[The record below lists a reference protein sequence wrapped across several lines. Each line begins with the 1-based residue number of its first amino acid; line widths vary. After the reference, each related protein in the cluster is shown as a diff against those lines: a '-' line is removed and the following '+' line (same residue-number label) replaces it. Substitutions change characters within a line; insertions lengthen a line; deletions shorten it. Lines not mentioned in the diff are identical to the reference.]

1 MSWSLDPIY
10 DSLPVALLLV
20 GLIATMLFTILPP
33 GVSGR
38 RRRGLLLLRGLA
50 SIALA
55 LVLLRPAL
63 VRTDNRPAAAT
74 LAIAIDTSASMG
86 LPSDGS
92 EDRWQQQR
100 RSLERLSEGLSDS
113 DQALQVVVVGFD
125 ASANVIGESGTT
137 ELRTLAQRVGEIEH
151 SGKETDLSS
160 PLLMAMNRGR
170 NSPLTGVAVFSD
182 GTQVT
187 NRSEGNEAEQS
198 DPRREARLVG
208 AMGVPV
214 WAIPLGPPAE
224 ASRQIDLAVE
234 SLPETFRMFTGNES
248 SVLFDVHTKGIVQSP
263 AKVSLKWIDSA
274 GQTAIAATRTVTP
287 ESMEQTIAIEVP
299 VLAPPPGQYR
309 LVASVETRSGETIT
323 DNNSQV
329 AFVDVREGGGRVL
342 YLEGTP
348 RLEQKDLRW
357 ALSRFLDL
365 ELTYRWIPRDTVG
378 AWPIDLVDDF
388 SRGRYDVVI
397 LGDLHSSALGN
408 EQLQELADSVGEGT
422 ALIMLGGEHTYSRG
436 GYVTTPLAK
445 VLPVQLD
452 DRQRQPPGPLD
463 ASDRLGKDA
472 DPMRQPVVLRPSTVH
487 PITTIEVSKQGGVV
501 GWSDLPSMP
510 GANRWPSV
518 RVAPGVQV
526 LLSTP
531 SDEPMMVV
539 GEYGRGRV
547 ATLAFDSTWTWRR
560 AGLGDFHRRFW
571 RQLIL
576 WSLAREDSS
585 QQTIELDLAPR
596 RFVATEAPLFTAT
609 IRGDLSSV
617 LDSQSVSNVGPLQAE
632 VILSSGETVV
642 VPMSSTVSTNES
654 SVSLTGQLPSM
665 PPGFHRLRVGPVSDV
680 ATTDSGE
687 PIEPAE
693 VAFQVLDDTRELSV
707 AQTDHALLRQMA
719 SATSGSGGR
728 VFEPDQMDEL
738 VDLIQSRRTESTRT
752 VIEKFRLGDGPV
764 SGWLIF
770 LLFAGALSV
779 EWFLRRQWGLA

>member
-10 DSLPVALLLV
+10 DSLPIALLLV
-20 GLIATMLFTILPP
+20 GLIVAMLFTILPP

-38 RRRGLLLLRGLA
+38 RRQSLLLLRGLA

-63 VRTDNRPAAAT
+63 VRSDNRPAAAT

-92 EDRWQQQR
+92 ENRWEQQR
-100 RSLERLSEGLSDS
+100 RTLKRLAAGLSDS
-113 DQALQVVVVGFD
+113 DQALQVVVMGFD
-125 ASANVIGESGTT
+125 ASANVIGESGTG
-137 ELRTLAQRVGEIEH
+137 ELETLTSRVDEIEH
-151 SGKETDLSS
+151 SGKATDLSS
-160 PLLMAMNRGR
+160 PLLAAMNRGR
-170 NSPLTGVAVFSD
+170 NSPLTGVAVLSD
-182 GTQVT
+182 GTQIT
-187 NRSEGNEAEQS
+187 NRNDGNEAEQS

-208 AMGVPV
+208 AMGVPI
-214 WAIPLGPPAE
+214 WTIPLGPPAE
-224 ASRQIDLAVE
+224 ASRQIDLAIE
-234 SLPETFRMFTGNES
+234 SLPETYRMFTGNES
-248 SVLFDVHTKGIVQSP
+248 SVSFDVRTRGVVQSP
-263 AKVSLKWIDSA
+263 AKVSLQWIDSA
-274 GQTAIAATRTVTP
+274 GQTTIAATRTVTP
-287 ESMEQTIAIEVP
+287 ETMEQTISIEVP
-299 VLAPPPGQYR
+299 VLAPKPGQYR

-342 YLEGTP
+342 YVEGTP

-357 ALSRFLDL
+357 ALGRFLDL
-365 ELTYRWIPRDTVG
+365 ELTYRWIPRDTVS
-378 AWPIDLVDDF
+378 AWPIDLADDF

-397 LGDLHSSALGN
+397 LGDLHAAALGN

-436 GYVTTPLAK
+436 GYASTPLAK

-452 DRQRQPPGPLD
+452 DRQRQPPGPLSSSNRL
-463 ASDRLGKDA
+463 ASDA
-472 DPMRQPVVLRPSTVH
+472 DPTRQSVSLQPATTH
-487 PITTIEVSKQGGVV
+487 PITTIQASHQGSLI
-501 GWSDLPSMP
+501 GWSNLPPMP

-526 LLSTP
+526 LLQTAN
-531 SDEPMMVV
+531 DEPMMVI

-547 ATLAFDSTWTWRR
+547 AALAFDSTWTWRR

-585 QQTIELDLAPR
+585 QQTIQLELSPR
-596 RFVATEAPLFTAT
+596 RFVATETPAFTAT
-609 IRGDLSSV
+609 MQGDLSS
-617 LDSQSVSNVGPLQAE
+617 LPDAGTLQAE
-632 VILSSGETVV
+632 VILASGESIV
-642 VPMSSTVSTNES
+642 VPMSSTTSSGES
-654 SVSLTGQLPSM
+654 SVSLTGQLPTM
-665 PPGFHRLRVGPVSDV
+665 PAGFHRLRVAAPKQDASAENG
-680 ATTDSGE
+680 DS
-687 PIEPAE
+687 IEPAE
-693 VAFQVLDDTRELSV
+693 VAFQVLDDTRELTAS
-707 AQTDHALLRQMA
+707 ATDHSLLRQIA

-728 VFEPDQMDEL
+728 VFEPEQIDEL
-738 VDLIQSRRTESTRT
+738 VDLILSRRTESTRT
-752 VIEKFRLGDGPV
+752 VIEKFRLGDGPL

>member
-38 RRRGLLLLRGLA
+38 RRQGLLLLRGLA

-63 VRTDNRPAAAT
+63 VRSDNRPAAAT
-74 LAIAIDTSASMG
+74 LAIAVDTSASTN

-92 EDRWQQQR
+92 EDRWEQQR
-100 RSLERLSEGLSDS
+100 RTLERLAAGLSDS
-113 DQALQVVVVGFD
+113 DQALQVVVMGFD
-125 ASANVIGESGTT
+125 ASANVIGESGTSD
-137 ELRTLAQRVGEIEH
+137 LQTLTQRVGEIEH

-182 GTQVT
+182 GTQIT
-187 NRSEGNEAEQS
+187 NRSEGSDAEQS

-214 WAIPLGPPAE
+214 WTVPLGPPAE
-224 ASRQIDLAVE
+224 ASRRIDLAIE

-248 SVLFDVHTKGIVQSP
+248 NVSFDVLTRGIVQSP
-263 AKVSLKWIDSA
+263 AKVSLQWIDSA
-274 GQTAIAATRTVTP
+274 GQTSIAATRTVTP
-287 ESMEQTIAIEVP
+287 ESLEQTTAIDVP
-299 VLAPPPGQYR
+299 VLAPKPGQYR

-357 ALSRFLDL
+357 ALGRFLDL

-397 LGDLHSSALGN
+397 LGDLHSSALGD

-436 GYVTTPLAK
+436 GYATTPLAK

-463 ASDRLGKDA
+463 ASRRLGDED
-472 DPMRQPVVLRPSTVH
+472 DPMRQAVMLQPSTAH
-487 PITTIEVSKQGGVV
+487 PITSIQAGQRGGPI
-501 GWSDLPSMP
+501 GWSDLPPMP
-510 GANRWPSV
+510 GANRWSSV
-518 RVAPGVQV
+518 RVAAGVQV
-526 LLSTP
+526 LLSTAR
-531 SDEPMMVV
+531 DEPMMVV

-585 QQTIELDLAPR
+585 QQTIQLELSPR
-596 RFVATEAPLFTAT
+596 RFVATEPPSFNAT
-609 IRGDLSSV
+609 MRGELSA
-617 LDSQSVSNVGPLQAE
+617 LPSNRSLQAE
-632 VILSSGETVV
+632 VILSSGETLV
-642 VPMSSTVSTNES
+642 VPMSSTNSTGDS
-654 SVSLTGQLPSM
+654 AVSLSGQLPTL
-665 PPGFHRLRVGPVSDV
+665 PAGFHRLRVAPAADGSSS
-680 ATTDSGE
+680 DSGGT
-687 PIEPAE
+687 IEAAE
-693 VAFQVLDDTRELSV
+693 VAFQVLDDTRELTAS
-707 AQTDHALLRQMA
+707 ATDHSLLRQIA

-728 VFEPDQMDEL
+728 VFEPEQIDEL
-738 VDLIQSRRTESTRT
+738 VELIQSRRTESTRT

-764 SGWLIF
+764 SGWFIF

>member
-10 DSLPVALLLV
+10 DSLPIALLLV
-20 GLIATMLFTILPP
+20 GLIVAMLFTILPP

-38 RRRGLLLLRGLA
+38 RRQSLLLLRGLA
-50 SIALA
+50 SVALA

-63 VRTDNRPAAAT
+63 VRSDNRPAAAT
-74 LAIAIDTSASMG
+74 LAIAIDTSASMS

-92 EDRWQQQR
+92 ESRWDQQR
-100 RSLERLSEGLSDS
+100 RALERLAGGLSDS
-113 DQALQVVVVGFD
+113 DQALQVVVMGFD
-125 ASANVIGESGTT
+125 TSANVIGESGTS
-137 ELRTLAQRVGEIEH
+137 ELETLASRVGTVEH

-170 NSPLTGVAVFSD
+170 NSPLTGVAVLSD

-187 NRSEGNEAEQS
+187 QRTEGDESSQP

-208 AMGVPV
+208 AMGVPI
-214 WAIPLGPPAE
+214 WTIPLGPPAE
-224 ASRQIDLAVE
+224 ASRQIDLAIE

-248 SVLFDVHTKGIVQSP
+248 SVSFDVRTRGIVQSP
-263 AKVSLKWIDSA
+263 AKVSLQWIDSA

-287 ESMEQTIAIEVP
+287 DSMEQTIAIEVP
-299 VLAPPPGQYR
+299 VLAPKPGQYR

-342 YLEGTP
+342 YVEGTP

-357 ALSRFLDL
+357 ALGRFLDL

-378 AWPIDLVDDF
+378 AWPIDLADDF

-397 LGDLHSSALGN
+397 LGDLHSAALGN
-408 EQLQELADSVGEGT
+408 AQLQELADSVGEGT

-436 GYVTTPLAK
+436 GYATTPLAS

-452 DRQRQPPGPLD
+452 DRQRQTPGPLS
-463 ASDRLGKDA
+463 ASDRLTSGA
-472 DPMRQPVVLRPSTVH
+472 DPTRQSVSLQPADPH
-487 PITTIEVSKQGGVV
+487 PITSIQASHQGSPIS
-501 GWSDLPSMP
+501 WSSLPPMP
-510 GANRWPSV
+510 GANRWPGV

-526 LLSTP
+526 LLQTA

-547 ATLAFDSTWTWRR
+547 AALAFDSTWTWRR

-585 QQTIELDLAPR
+585 QQAIQLELSPR
-596 RFVATEAPLFTAT
+596 RFVATEAPSFTAT
-609 IRGDLSSV
+609 MQGDLSS
-617 LDSQSVSNVGPLQAE
+617 LPNGASLQAE
-632 VILSSGETVV
+632 VNLASGDTIV
-642 VPMSSTVSTNES
+642 VPMSSTTSTGES
-654 SVSLTGQLPSM
+654 SVSLTGQLPPM
-665 PPGFHRLRVGPVSDV
+665 PAGFHRLRVAAGGQGASSE
-680 ATTDSGE
+680 SGE
-687 PIEPAE
+687 TIEPAE
-693 VAFQVLDDTRELSV
+693 VAFQVLDDTRELTAS
-707 AQTDHALLRQMA
+707 ATDHALLRQMA
-719 SATSGSGGR
+719 SATSGAGGQ
-728 VFEPDQMDEL
+728 VFDPDQMDDL
-738 VDLIQSRRTESTRT
+738 VELIQSRRTESTRT
-752 VIEKFRLGDGPV
+752 VIEKFRLGDGPL